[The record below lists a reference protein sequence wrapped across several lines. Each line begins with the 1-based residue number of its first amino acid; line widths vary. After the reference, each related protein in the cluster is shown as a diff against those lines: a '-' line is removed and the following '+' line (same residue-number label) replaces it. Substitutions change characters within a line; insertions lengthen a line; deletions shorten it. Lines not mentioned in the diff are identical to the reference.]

1 MAKHPKFTNNLINE
15 SSPYLL
21 QHAHNPVNWEA
32 WNPEVLKR
40 AKDEKKLL
48 LISIG
53 YAACHWC
60 HVMEHECFEDEDVAK
75 AMNSHFINIK
85 VDREERPDI
94 DHIYMDA
101 LQMMTGS
108 GGWPLNILAL
118 PDGRPFWGATFVKK
132 QEWIQVLN
140 QLQELYEN
148 NPEKIIGYAENMAHG
163 LKEINTIAI
172 EENSDIISIS
182 RINDIVKDWSTYFDT
197 FLGGYKRAPKFMMP
211 VNLNFLLHYGHSQKD
226 EAINEYVHTTLTRMA
241 WGGIF
246 DHVGGG
252 YSRYSVDTKW
262 HVPHFEKMLYDN
274 GLLISLYAKAYATTK
289 NSLYKNVVQQSISFI
304 KEELLDV
311 SNGFYSSLDAD
322 SLSETEK
329 LVEGAFYVWKEKQ
342 LREILTENYPLF
354 ADFYSINSYGYW
366 EEDNYVLIRDAEAKD
381 IANKHNLTEEA
392 VFSTITKCLKLLKQE
407 RDKREKP
414 RLDDKILT
422 SWNGLA
428 LKGLTDAYRFL
439 GNKEYLEM
447 AQQNAHFILNNL
459 VDKEGGLYHNH
470 KNGKSTISG
479 FLEDYAAI
487 IDGFIS
493 LYEVSYNETWLNH
506 SLKLTNY
513 VIDNFSDT
521 STGLFFFTSNK
532 GESLIRKTLE
542 VADNVIPSS
551 NSIMA
556 HNLLKLSKYFPEE
569 SFEIRLNQIMNTMRK
584 SITENPQNHANWLH
598 LSLLMDQDYYE
609 MVVIGENFE
618 PICKT
623 LMKNYLPNVI
633 FAASNSKTSN
643 LPLFMNRYVMNKT
656 LIYVCKH
663 GSCQLPVEETNKAL
677 NLINTKF

>member
-1 MAKHPKFTNNLINE
+1 MPKSPKFTNNLVKEI
-15 SSPYLL
+15 SPYLL

-32 WNPEVLKR
+32 WNTESLQR
-40 AKDEKKLL
+40 AKDEQKLL

-60 HVMEHECFEDEDVAK
+60 HVMEHECFEDEEVAE

-140 QLQELYEN
+140 QLQDLYKN
-148 NPEKIIGYAENMAHG
+148 NPKKIIGYAENMAHG

-172 EENSDIISIS
+172 EENSDFIKTSAITE
-182 RINDIVKDWSTYFDT
+182 IVKDWSTYFDT

-226 EAINEYVHTTLTRMA
+226 KEINEYVHTTLTRMA
-241 WGGIF
+241 WGGVF

-252 YSRYSVDTKW
+252 FSRYAVDTKW

-274 GLLISLYAKAYATTK
+274 GLLISLYAKAYASTK
-289 NSLYKNVVQQSISFI
+289 NTLYKNVVQKSISFL

-322 SLSETEK
+322 SISETGK

-342 LREILTENYPLF
+342 LKDILKDDYPLF
-354 ADFYSINSYGYW
+354 RDFYNINSYGYW
-366 EEDNYVLIRDAEAKD
+366 EEDNYVLIRDAETTKIAKRHD
-381 IANKHNLTEEA
+381 LTEEI
-392 VFSTITKCLKLLKQE
+392 VFQTITKDLKILKKE
-407 RDKREKP
+407 REKRDKP

-428 LKGLTDAYRFL
+428 LKGLTDAYRYL
-439 GNKEYLEM
+439 HDKEYLEL
-447 AQQNAHFILNNL
+447 ALQNAHFILSKLIDEN
-459 VDKEGGLYHNH
+459 GGLYHNH

-479 FLEDYAAI
+479 FLEDYAAV
-487 IDGFIS
+487 IDGFLS
-493 LYEVSYNETWLNH
+493 LYEVTYDEAWLSH
-506 SLKLTNY
+506 SLKLTHY

-521 STGLFFFTSNK
+521 STGLFYFTSNK
-532 GESLIRKTLE
+532 EEIIIRKTIE

-556 HNLLKLSKYFPEE
+556 QNLLKLSKYFPEE
-569 SFEIRLNQIMNTMRK
+569 GFDVRLNQIMKTMKK
-584 SITENPQNHANWLH
+584 SIIDNPQNHANWLH
-598 LSLLMDQDYYE
+598 LSLLMSQDFNE
-609 MVVIGENFE
+609 VVIIGENFE
-618 PICKT
+618 PICKA
-623 LMKNYLPNVI
+623 LMNRYLPNTI

-643 LPLFMNRYVMNKT
+643 LPLLMHRYVENKT

-663 GSCQLPVEETNKAL
+663 GTCQLPVEETEKAL
-677 NLINTKF
+677 KLI